1 MTTDPRAPGDP
12 GDPGAGGAVPG
23 SDRPEP
29 SVPPVGY
36 GPSGPADG
44 QERWSDDAPR
54 RRGRAGRVASG
65 VLVVGVLLA
74 GTVLVADRFT
84 DRDSPTPPAATSSD
98 PAAAP
103 VRTDAEQERL
113 AAMDALLLRRSGALL
128 ARDRDAW
135 LGTVDPQATDFAQRQ
150 AAFFDNAAEVP
161 FSVVRMEYGGVGPAL
176 APERSAQ
183 VGPGAWVARVSFV
196 YQIAGADVAD
206 VRRDRYL
213 TFVQRDQEWFVADD
227 ADGSRTVDLWDLGH
241 VTARR
246 GERSLVLGT
255 GDPALLDDLVAR
267 SDRAARQVDAVWGEQ
282 WPRTVVVL
290 VPADQSQMA
299 ALLNRPDEVG
309 LDQIA
314 AVTTGAVGQ
323 TSGPAADRVIVNP
336 AGFARLRDVGP
347 DVVLAHEMT
356 HVAVRARGP
365 GQGPLWVSEG
375 FADYVA
381 YDGRELSRRQVAGDV
396 LDLVAAGTGPTALPT
411 DADFDPRNGTIA
423 PAYSSSWLAIDLM
436 ARTFGEEAVL
446 AFVHAQVGTF
456 TADGVAGEEPVA
468 VEQAFLSATG
478 TELASFQASWL
489 AYLDDLAD

>member
-1 MTTDPRAPGDP
+1 VTTDPRAPGEP
-12 GDPGAGGAVPG
+12 GASGDPGSPPPG
-23 SDRPEP
+23 HEGWEP
-29 SVPPVGY
+29 
-36 GPSGPADG
+36 
-44 QERWSDDAPR
+44 QPR
-54 RRGRAGRVASG
+54 RRARGGAGRVLTGLLVTG
-65 VLVVGVLLA
+65 VLVA
-74 GTVLVADRFT
+74 GTVLVADRLGA
-84 DRDSPTPPAATSSD
+84 REAVPPPASSSD

-113 AAMDALLLRRSGALL
+113 AGMDALLLRRSGALL
-128 ARDRDAW
+128 ARDRGAW
-135 LGTVDPQATDFAQRQ
+135 LGTVDPQAAEFAQRQ

-161 FSVVRMEYGGVGPAL
+161 FSVVRMEYGGVGPTL
-176 APERSAQ
+176 APERAAE

-196 YQIAGADVAD
+196 YQIDGADVAD

-267 SDRAARQVDAVWGEQ
+267 SDRAARQVDRVWGER

-290 VPADQSQMA
+290 VPADQAQMA
-299 ALLNRPDEVG
+299 ALLSRPDEIG

-347 DVVLAHEMT
+347 DVVLSHEMT
-356 HVAVRARGP
+356 HVATRARGP

-381 YDGRELSRRQVAGDV
+381 YDGRDLSRRQVAGDV
-396 LDLVAAGTGPTALPT
+396 LDLVREGAGPTALPT
-411 DADFDPRNGTIA
+411 DADFDPRGGEIA
-423 PAYSSSWLAIDLM
+423 PAYSSSWLAVDLM
-436 ARTFGEEAVL
+436 ERTFGEEAVL

-456 TADGVAGEEPVA
+456 TADGVAGVEPVA
-468 VEQAFLSATG
+468 VEQAFLAATG
-478 TELASFQASWL
+478 TELAAFEDTWL
-489 AYLDDLAD
+489 DYLDDLAD